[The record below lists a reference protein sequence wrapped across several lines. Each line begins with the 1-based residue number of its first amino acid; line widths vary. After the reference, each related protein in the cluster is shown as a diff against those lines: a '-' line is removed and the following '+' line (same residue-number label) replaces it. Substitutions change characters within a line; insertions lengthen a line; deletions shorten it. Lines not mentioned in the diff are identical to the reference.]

1 MNKPHVS
8 IVRKFE
14 SPDRTQWGLCDGK
27 TIIIDIIPGIQTD
40 GTYFWLDCFSDEI
53 GYIRKKLGLSI
64 FRNVD
69 LQYPVYNCYHIT
81 IGNVK

>member
-14 SPDRTQWGLCDGK
+14 LPDRTKWGLCDGK
-27 TIIIDIIPGIQTD
+27 TIIVDIIPGIQTD
-40 GTYFWLDCFSDEI
+40 GIYFWLDCFSDEI
-53 GYIRKKLGLSI
+53 GYIRKNLGLSI
-64 FRNVD
+64 FRDVNV
-69 LQYPVYNCYHIT
+69 QYPIYNCYHVT